1 MKTYG
6 QYVAEDYDTFG
17 SPFGSSGAS
26 APTANPATDKQIG
39 FIVRL
44 AEQHS
49 ADLDSILNGREWSEV
64 TKIEASA
71 IIDTFLNMPKP
82 PTTPKHKI
90 EIEDGMY
97 RVSLD
102 GGPEMTIYK
111 VQHAVHGSG
120 HQYAKKL
127 VFEDGSWIFKYASGV
142 VFKLRPEH
150 KMTLEDAKAFGA
162 LYGTCCVCGRTL
174 TDEKS
179 IEAGIGPICAG
190 KF

>member
-17 SPFGSSGAS
+17 SPFGPSGAP

-71 IIDTFLNMPKP
+71 IINTFLNMPKP
-82 PTTPKHKI
+82 TPKPRD

-97 RVSLD
+97 RFD
-102 GGPEMTIYK
+102 ETIYK

-120 HQYAKKL
+120 RQYAKEL
-127 VFEDGSWIFKYASGV
+127 VQYADGSWGFEYARGIV
-142 VFKLRPEH
+142 YKLRPEH
-150 KMTLEDAKAFGA
+150 KMSLEDAKAFGA